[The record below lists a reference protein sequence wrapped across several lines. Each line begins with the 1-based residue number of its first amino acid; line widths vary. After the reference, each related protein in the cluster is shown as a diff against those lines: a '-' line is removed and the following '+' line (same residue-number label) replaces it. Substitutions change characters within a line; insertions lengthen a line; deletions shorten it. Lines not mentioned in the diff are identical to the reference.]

1 MQWKWCQ
8 LEPFILK
15 ISPSLVK
22 LIPSQFR
29 VNNDVAILWCDHSI
43 EFKFSLTVPL
53 ILSHGTLRFLVFYMK
68 FRIFVEVLFGKQNLW
83 VLRRINISCWERL
96 RLIWLS
102 RGDFSSLF
110 PGVRSLSWRWTN
122 FSKQVCLHEGVAVR
136 TLVKE
141 VLEMDEKYFISKG

>member
-29 VNNDVAILWCDHSI
+29 VNYDMAILWCDHSI
-43 EFKFSLTVPL
+43 EISLTVPP

-68 FRIFVEVLFGKQNLW
+68 FRIFIEVLFGKQNLW

-96 RLIWLS
+96 QLIWLS
-102 RGDFSSLF
+102 HGDFSSLF
-110 PGVRSLSWRWTN
+110 PGVRSLSWRWAN

-136 TLVKE
+136 ALVKE